1 MHFTDSSKREDE
13 RESQDQAQAET
24 QDNFMDNSIIITYFK
39 GRRGPFSW
47 SFPSIRPV
55 IHPWMASYNNQ
66 LQCEGWK
73 TPVVL
78 QFARS

>member
-1 MHFTDSSKREDE
+1 
-13 RESQDQAQAET
+13 
-24 QDNFMDNSIIITYFK
+24 MDNSIIITYFK

>member
-39 GRRGPFSW
+39 GRRGPFS
-47 SFPSIRPV
+47 
-55 IHPWMASYNNQ
+55 
-66 LQCEGWK
+66 
-73 TPVVL
+73 
-78 QFARS
+78 